1 MIRVLHKPE
10 GAATLLEPLVRDH
23 IANASEYTEYRT
35 YDRAVNE
42 CLWAIEQHDRYEVLW
57 VEQGRVLAGLSLV
70 DDADF
75 HYGRIA
81 SVHVHYVPEELA
93 GLGFKLMRM
102 AILIAKQDGH
112 HVLAY
117 AKRVDGTHY
126 TTRYRRIR

>member
-10 GAATLLEPLVRDH
+10 GAATLLQPLVRDH
-23 IANASEYTEYRT
+23 VANAAEYTEYRT

-42 CLWAIEQHDRYEVLW
+42 CLWAIEQHDCYEVPR
-57 VEQGRVLAGLSLV
+57 VEDGRVLAGLSLV

-81 SVHVHYVPEELA
+81 AVHVHCVPEELA
-93 GLGFKLMRM
+93 GAGFKLMR
-102 AILIAKQDGH
+102 ADIRIAQKVGH
-112 HVLAY
+112 RVLAY

-126 TTRYRRIR
+126 TTRYRRI